1 MLYQLL
7 EIVRERKEEIRSYLE
22 SKDDNVSVDKV
33 LENWTNYTP
42 QHKDAH
48 VCSSDGSFYSKQYL
62 GFFLGVFSGYAE
74 SFNPSNL
81 EKDEAFVGDIY
92 ISVIKQSDNFKT
104 LLTLFMFLS
113 EIKAAYNL
121 AKEKNPD
128 VILLDGTLTSK
139 FIIPFPLPYWFTK
152 EIEEEKIFDVVSKV
166 YEKLKKECLSYPS
179 IYSLSKDIS
188 KLVLENLP
196 EKRRDLFEVVIS
208 QLAYYEHL
216 ITFYNLLNLDYKPII
231 LGIAKTSTGNDILK
245 YPVPDIKLFL
255 TYCKELGYS
264 KSVPQNL
271 QNLKSEFGKLKDI
284 DPQLNNNLY
293 DLMIESFYGKY
304 SDVRAINL
312 IEYYQNPDKP
322 TIKKEEILDYLAN
335 TTAAGYNYPF
345 ILKRVD
351 NQVRITASDFEIIE
365 RELGFWNFTTGR
377 EAL

>member
-22 SKDDNVSVDKV
+22 SKDDNISVDKV

-152 EIEEEKIFDVVSKV
+152 EIEEEKIFDVVSQV
-166 YEKLKKECLSYPS
+166 YEKLKEECLSYPS

-245 YPVPDIKLFL
+245 YSVPDIKLFL
-255 TYCKELGYS
+255 TYCKTLGYS
-264 KSVPQNL
+264 ESVQQNL